1 MCGQDI
7 RVYNLDGLH
16 LASILWEAFILG
28 RSSRQEIKDLEGT
41 GIPRQEGE
49 HREVRDRLEV
59 VRYPQEEVRPRR
71 TEAEEDSR
79 KDPLEAR
86 RVDRGIR
93 LGDQG
98 FTVALL
104 VPTVERTDSWM

>member
-49 HREVRDRLEV
+49 HREVRDRPEV
-59 VRYPQEEVRPRR
+59 VQYPQEEVRPHR
-71 TEAEEDSR
+71 TEAEGDSR
-79 KDPLEAR
+79 KGPLEVR

-93 LGDQG
+93 LGAQG
-98 FTVALL
+98 FMVALL
-104 VPTVERTDSWM
+104 VQTGERTDFWM